1 MWQDKEGTKFQR
13 LKSIKIRFRQLVDI
27 ESRGVYTSK
36 FFIETPEYFL
46 NEKDVL
52 VDIDIK

>member
-27 ESRGVYTSK
+27 ESRCVYTRK
-36 FFIETPEYFL
+36 FFIETPEHFL